1 MCFSL
6 AQSKPAAVRKGPGPS
21 APRGGATTILSER
34 ILPLGQR
41 LTVIK
46 GSIVDVKAD
55 AYVHPTNASFNLGGQ
70 VGEWEKGEMP

>member
-1 MCFSL
+1 MCFTL

-41 LTVIK
+41 LTVIQ
-46 GSIVDVKAD
+46 GSIVDVRAD
-55 AYVHPTNASFNLGGQ
+55 AYVHPTNASLNLGGQ